1 MGVLPGNLIQSVQNL
16 VAYKLG
22 TADKSAG
29 DRAISEEL
37 NNAILSVG
45 SSLSGSTCVTV
56 RLGCADSGSV
66 TIFEQLEQCA
76 QKLLIDGNAAAAQD
90 CMTAANGPET
100 SAMTLVNSFAQQ
112 FSGYIVR
119 PRTCID
125 AG

>member
-45 SSLSGSTCVTV
+45 SSLSGSTCVMPAWTA
-56 RLGCADSGSV
+56 L
-66 TIFEQLEQCA
+66 T
-76 QKLLIDGNAAAAQD
+76 
-90 CMTAANGPET
+90 MTASLSSSSSSNA
-100 SAMTLVNSFAQQ
+100 
-112 FSGYIVR
+112 
-119 PRTCID
+119 PRSC
-125 AG
+125 